1 MKIRIE
7 EDVLEG
13 TGTEIMD
20 QLRGRV
26 FDPTEFPDTESYIW
40 FLQSNVTP
48 CHRAGLPGWPEGDV
62 EQQAQT
68 LSPNW
73 QSRCSDDSWRTDAYG
88 SNINP
93 YGSNI
98 NPEPDRRSARPG
110 PPEVGG
116 AWRFWDSATELL
128 GSAANRRTGTRSF
141 ATVLDLCYGTSKS
154 MACLR
159 T

>member
-40 FLQSNVTP
+40 FLQSNVI
-48 CHRAGLPGWPEGDV
+48 RATGL

-68 LSPNW
+68 LFA
-73 QSRCSDDSWRTDAYG
+73 QLAK
-88 SNINP
+88 
-93 YGSNI
+93 
-98 NPEPDRRSARPG
+98 
-110 PPEVGG
+110 VG
-116 AWRFWDSATELL
+116 ALTILED
-128 GSAANRRTGTRSF
+128 
-141 ATVLDLCYGTSKS
+141 
-154 MACLR
+154 
-159 T
+159 